1 MRKIY
6 PTNYEQDFSGFWD
19 DLLNVFQTSAVALKN
34 WAGDA
39 YKTANL
45 YISEANDWLA
55 KGQNYVQSKYDET
68 VKKMDEAEANDKKL
82 KEALAKMPTGPEKLK
97 LQAEYNDA
105 SNILNSYVRPLW
117 TEFTKLISK
126 PTMGVLPAVLPLLGY
141 SSVAMLVALSAYVV
155 HVIVKQQRM
164 LSDPELKKYVAQ
176 DQGVFASI
184 AQATANLKWPLLIGG
199 VVGLLYY
206 GNKFLGKK

>member
-1 MRKIY
+1 MRKVY
-6 PTNYEQDFSGFWD
+6 PSSYEQDFSGIWD
-19 DLLNVFQTSAVALKN
+19 DLTNIFQTTTTAFKN
-34 WAGDA
+34 WAGDV

-45 YISEANDWLA
+45 YVGEANQWLA

-68 VKKMDEAEANDKKL
+68 VKKMNEAEANDKKL
-82 KEALAKMPTGPEKLK
+82 KEALAKMPSGPEKLK

-117 TEFTKLISK
+117 NEFTKLISK
-126 PTMGVLPAVLPLLGY
+126 PTMGALPAVLPLLGY
-141 SSVAMLVALSAYVV
+141 SGVAMLAALSAYVV

-164 LSDPELKKYVAQ
+164 LNDPELKKYVAQ
-176 DQGVFASI
+176 DQGAFASI

-206 GNKFLGKK
+206 GNKYLRK